1 MKLYGYW
8 RSSSTYRLRIALALK
23 ELSFDTVVVSLLSE
37 GGQQNLP
44 DFLKKNPMAQVPVLE
59 VEEGAATHYLTQ
71 TVAIF
76 EYLEERFP
84 QSRLLPL
91 GRIERAEVRRA
102 VEICNSGIQPLQN
115 LALLRSLKQMGA
127 DEIAFA
133 RAANEKG
140 LAAIEEVASRVSAGF
155 VVGDQPTYADVCLI
169 PQLFSARRF
178 GANLAPLSR
187 LLEIEARCNAMAAFA
202 GAHPDRQPDAEPARA

>member
-23 ELSFDTVVVSLLSE
+23 ELSFDIVTVSLLKD
-37 GGQQNLP
+37 GGQQLLP
-44 DFLKKNPMAQVPVLE
+44 EFMRKNPMAQVPVLE

-84 QSRLLPL
+84 QQRLLPAD
-91 GRIERAEVRRA
+91 RILRAEVRRV

-115 LALLRSLKQMGA
+115 LSFLRSFKAAGG
-127 DEIAFA
+127 DEQAFA

-140 LAAIEEVASRVSAGF
+140 LAAIEEVASRVSTDF
-155 VVGDQPTYADVCLI
+155 VVGDQPTYADICLV

-178 GANLAPLSR
+178 GADLSSLSR
-187 LLEIEARCNAMAAFA
+187 LLQIEARCNGIAAFA
-202 GAHPDRQPDAEPARA
+202 NAHPDKQPDAERT